1 MELKS
6 LYTQLFLCVLVSVL
20 HVSAQGE
27 PSCIGRC
34 GEGYFR
40 GDSCHC
46 DYNCMSYM
54 ECCQDFKAVCTS
66 DSSCKGRCH
75 DSFERGRE
83 CDCDANCVN
92 FGKCCPD
99 YEMTCAKPI
108 QRRSPPPPAPPA
120 DEKDKT
126 PDTPRIKEDDKERKS
141 EKPPEELPRNQ
152 KPKKIPRRIPKKK
165 KDNDVVNSN
174 EETEEPLQRITPSSK
189 EPEKGSPKSPRKKKS
204 RKLINPEDET
214 EDPSQE
220 PGTLLSRPG
229 KDNKRP
235 VKTKP
240 KTPKGKK
247 SKTRVQSE
255 EEIQESEENMSSS
268 SFSSSVSSSSL
279 KGSKTSKK
287 LSQKKKKS
295 QKDNPDSETPE
306 TNQNPSSKK
315 PSATEETPPTTN
327 LPGLSKK
334 KTKKKPPADTEDSV
348 ENPKSTLSPTTK
360 AKSTQRRSPTNT
372 SKRRKK
378 VITSEEETDE
388 PSQNPESTSPVKAK
402 KAVKKPVSKIPN
414 KRRKKVLNSEEDT
427 EEPSESPGSAPA
439 VPTKNKKPTK
449 KPSSKVPTKKRK
461 KVTDSEEG
469 EEDPSNPSVPAKGK
483 KPPKKPLSKDPTKRK
498 NKLIDSEEERQET
511 VEKEF
516 QSSSQSSSSHRRS
529 KSTSRRLSENKRQK
543 EKAKKD
549 KEKRKIPEDETLAPP
564 THGKDKSVPPTTK
577 PSFEDEG
584 SGDDGSGKDFWPT
597 SSTATTSI
605 THLTTEDFQGT
616 RRTTGPGETVSST
629 PMSKTE
635 NNVTTSDKTTTSTQ
649 HFKENDTTPNV
660 VSMEEHSL
668 RTPTTMSIFPPS
680 STASEDK
687 TDNPTSSMSKLTTLQ
702 EQSTTDSK
710 SHDNAQTTNV
720 EGLLEPT
727 NTMLYSSPSSGPTKD
742 PSSSTNSDNNLIT
755 SKQTTNVEH
764 TTLKGSEQTDASFV
778 QPMGTS
784 IPPSFT
790 TQTNAPETTSRPVE
804 SNEKK
809 ISTEMTNR
817 NTSPTTGQKTDDLR
831 TSSITAISLSSTIT
845 TVPLQTMTPLGK
857 RTDMYSKETV
867 THSDVSGSTGS
878 MKSIPTSLY
887 STDAMSLKTTV
898 RPSAIQQERTT
909 VIDEAKKLTTEQ
921 AKGNLDP
928 STAPK
933 STVKPEIVSEQR
945 STSTG
950 MSNYVATPKPVLD
963 VTPKDNTLIDQP
975 TSAMSP
981 STKVSQNDRSVQT
994 TTETST
1000 LLGRNTKTTPNIN
1013 DVATQK
1019 SVDSVTAGPINIQ
1032 EMENK
1037 TIFPFPLDPEKMC
1050 AMLKDK
1056 ENKPR
1061 IPDSHLRRITEKCI
1075 EMQQHFPFVS
1085 TPSSDT
1091 RQTVPEQR
1099 KVPPRHTAT
1108 SVTPPNEK
1116 MPPGSRIIQF
1126 VQEIDKRINIYPI
1139 TNLPPGPDRHA
1150 NKSTTWILLHDK
1162 IRNPSDS
1169 QMNLCNGQPAD
1180 GMTTLQNGSMVV
1192 FRGHY
1197 FWMINPGGAPEKP
1210 RKISEVWGIPSPIDT
1225 VFTRCNCDSKTFFF
1239 KGPLYWR
1246 FTNHVVDTGYP
1257 KEIMK
1262 GFGGLNGKITA
1273 VLAVAGYKKRQESVH
1288 FFKGGNVQKYTF
1300 RQEPSRKCTK
1310 GNRPNVQYPIYKQNI
1325 KAIKLRFVRDITAQR
1340 IQIHRTYTSVN
1351 QHALGVL
1358 HKEVSVR
1365 SYWRGIP
1372 DNIGSAI
1379 SLPNPQKQDG
1389 FDYFVFSKEKYYNIN
1404 MSSRMAIKPPP
1415 TSEQNTSKD
1424 WYKCPE

>member
-20 HVSAQGE
+20 HVSAQ
-27 PSCIGRC
+27 
-34 GEGYFR
+34 
-40 GDSCHC
+40 
-46 DYNCMSYM
+46 
-54 ECCQDFKAVCTS
+54 
-66 DSSCKGRCH
+66 
-75 DSFERGRE
+75 
-83 CDCDANCVN
+83 
-92 FGKCCPD
+92 
-99 YEMTCAKPI
+99 
-108 QRRSPPPPAPPA
+108 
-120 DEKDKT
+120 
-126 PDTPRIKEDDKERKS
+126 
-141 EKPPEELPRNQ
+141 
-152 KPKKIPRRIPKKK
+152 
-165 KDNDVVNSN
+165 
-174 EETEEPLQRITPSSK
+174 EPLQRITPSSK

-204 RKLINPEDET
+204 RKLINQEDET
-214 EDPSQE
+214 E
-220 PGTLLSRPG
+220 
-229 KDNKRP
+229 
-235 VKTKP
+235 
-240 KTPKGKK
+240 
-247 SKTRVQSE
+247 
-255 EEIQESEENMSSS
+255 ESEENMSSS

-295 QKDNPDSETPE
+295 QKDNPDSEMPE

-469 EEDPSNPSVPAKGK
+469 EEDPANPSVPAKGK

-549 KEKRKIPEDETLAPP
+549 KEKKKIPEDETLAPP

-584 SGDDGSGKDFWPT
+584 SGDDGSGKDFWST

-649 HFKENDTTPNV
+649 HFKEKDTTPNV

-687 TDNPTSSMSKLTTLQ
+687 STESVLATDNPTSSMSKLTTLQ

-778 QPMGTS
+778 QPTGTS

-831 TSSITAISLSSTIT
+831 TSSTTAISLSSTIT

-981 STKVSQNDRSVQT
+981 STKVSQNNPSVQT

-1056 ENKPR
+1056 ENQPR

-1139 TNLPPGPDRHA
+1139 TNLPPAPDRHA

-1262 GFGGLNGKITA
+1262 GFGGLNGKISA

-1379 SLPNPQKQDG
+1379 SLPNPQKPDG

>member
-141 EKPPEELPRNQ
+141 EKPPEE
-152 KPKKIPRRIPKKK
+152 
-165 KDNDVVNSN
+165 
-174 EETEEPLQRITPSSK
+174 PLQRITPSSK

-204 RKLINPEDET
+204 RKLINQEDET
-214 EDPSQE
+214 E
-220 PGTLLSRPG
+220 
-229 KDNKRP
+229 
-235 VKTKP
+235 
-240 KTPKGKK
+240 
-247 SKTRVQSE
+247 
-255 EEIQESEENMSSS
+255 
-268 SFSSSVSSSSL
+268 
-279 KGSKTSKK
+279 
-287 LSQKKKKS
+287 
-295 QKDNPDSETPE
+295 E

-469 EEDPSNPSVPAKGK
+469 EEDPANPSVPAKGK

-549 KEKRKIPEDETLAPP
+549 KEKKKIPEDETLAPP

-584 SGDDGSGKDFWPT
+584 SGDDGSGKDFWST

-649 HFKENDTTPNV
+649 HFKEKDTTPNV

-687 TDNPTSSMSKLTTLQ
+687 STESVLATDNPTSSMSKLTTLQ

-778 QPMGTS
+778 QPTGTS

-831 TSSITAISLSSTIT
+831 TSSTTAISLSSTIT

-981 STKVSQNDRSVQT
+981 STKVSQNNPSVQT

-1056 ENKPR
+1056 ENQPR

-1139 TNLPPGPDRHA
+1139 TNLPPAPDRHA

-1262 GFGGLNGKITA
+1262 GFGGLNGKISA

-1379 SLPNPQKQDG
+1379 SLPNPQKPDG